1 MQPGAPTRNPE
12 PRYSEN
18 PPEAAANQS
27 GAAESAAVQTGNG
40 SYPVS
45 GLHCASCAARVETI
59 LKADAAI
66 RDARVNLAS
75 STVALDFAAAAT
87 QAGGPDSDTRDRLK
101 SQLNQA
107 GYDIIIEDDREAAE
121 AEAGA
126 RKSQGLRRLKRD
138 TLAAALLTAP
148 VMIIGMFFMHMPYA
162 NWIMLAFTTP
172 VLLIY
177 GRRFFVSAWG
187 QLRQGYSS
195 MDTLVALSTGIAYG
209 FSLFNTLYPEFWL
222 SRGFAAHVY
231 YEAAAAII
239 MFMLFGKLLEE
250 RAKSAT
256 ATAIRGL
263 LSGQPTSVL
272 RIEFD
277 GDEGRESQVPIQ
289 AVVPGDILQVR
300 PGEKIPVDGV
310 VTEGASFIDE
320 SMISGEPIPVE
331 ALPEKAVYAGTINQK
346 GSFRF
351 RARKVGGD
359 TLLAG
364 IVRMVEEAQ
373 GSKAPVQ
380 KLVDRVAAVFV
391 PAVVVISIL
400 TFLAWLIIVGPDAGF
415 AHALLSAVTVLV
427 IACPCALGLAT
438 PTAIMV
444 GIGKGAAANILIK
457 DAESL
462 ERAHQVDALVLDK
475 TGTITEGRP
484 RVTDIFWLARSEER
498 DGLAAILRA
507 IESRSEHP
515 LAEAILRELDAE
527 NMQAQTD
534 ASNATDAARN
544 ANKTVMIESFVALP
558 GRGVA
563 ARSESGSKSRSE
575 SRSQSQSSEREYL
588 VGNEAL
594 LRERGVAISKESA
607 AHASE
612 LEASAKTVVYFADQ
626 ERVLAMIAI
635 ADTIKATSRDAIRDL
650 KSHGIAVSMLTG
662 DNARGAAAIAAQIGL
677 AANEFR
683 AEALPADKAEFIR
696 ELQSQGKTVA
706 MAGDGVN
713 DSQALA
719 QADVSIAM
727 GRGSDIAIDVAKITL
742 LTSDLGAIPRALR
755 LSKETVRTIRQNLF
769 WAFVYNLIGIPLAA
783 GVLYPINGFLLNPMI
798 AAAAMAFS
806 SVSVVTNSLR
816 VKWRPLR

>member
-544 ANKTVMIESFVALP
+544 ANATVMIESFVALP

-588 VGNEAL
+588 VGNQAL

-635 ADTIKATSRDAIRDL
+635 ADTIKATSADAIRDL
-650 KSHGIAVSMLTG
+650 KSQGIAVSMLTG
-662 DNARGAAAIAAQIGL
+662 DNARGGAAIAAQIGL

-696 ELQSQGKTVA
+696 DLQSQGKIVA